1 MSDVAGAIPEDYK
14 DLFTLYAIYLTLP
27 ITTATLER
35 RFSKMAIIKH
45 RLRSVMGQERLES
58 LLLAATELDLTILL
72 ETDDLVA
79 QFAAKHS
86 RQLNSG

>member
-1 MSDVAGAIPEDYK
+1 MCDVAEAIPEDYK
-14 DLFTLYAIYLTLP
+14 DLFTLYAIYFTLP

-58 LLLAATELDLTILL
+58 LLLAATELDLTSQLQ
-72 ETDDLVA
+72 TDDLVA
-79 QFAAKHS
+79 EFTAKHS
-86 RQLNSG
+86 RRLNLG